1 MTGITF
7 ERESPEESRIYC
19 DWKYVGDVYRQED
32 IRNPGSHHYIVR
44 LESDGLKPH
53 RIRDRSH
60 IRKEI
65 ERLVRELP

>member
-1 MTGITF
+1 MQQT
-7 ERESPEESRIYC
+7 
-19 DWKYVGDVYRQED
+19 
-32 IRNPGSHHYIVR
+32 R